1 LPAEAADSDG
11 DLGGYVWECGSEGPR
26 DSAVLRGPQAKIRFG
41 VRFADPGE
49 RVCRLTVSDLGKR
62 TAVAAVKVKVELD
75 PPWADAGEDTTVP
88 VGGMVLL
95 HARGEDGHGPIVS
108 RAWSVEGGPFRL
120 VPQIETSLPVP
131 SDAGQFRYI
140 LKVMDSDSLV
150 ALDTL
155 IVNVIAALGDSAIG
169 TPGSSRVTP

>member
-1 LPAEAADSDG
+1 
-11 DLGGYVWECGSEGPR
+11 
-26 DSAVLRGPQAKIRFG
+26 
-41 VRFADPGE
+41 
-49 RVCRLTVSDLGKR
+49 
-62 TAVAAVKVKVELD
+62 
-75 PPWADAGEDTTVP
+75 
-88 VGGMVLL
+88 
-95 HARGEDGHGPIVS
+95 
-108 RAWSVEGGPFRL
+108 